1 MTRTTHRLLITS
13 YTIICFLA
21 LVGIGYYGF
30 SFYNTP
36 LDERYLP
43 YPSTNE
49 AYKLFSPSGLIGH
62 GVGIFGTLFI
72 LIGVV
77 SYMFRKRMK
86 ALSRVGTLKYWL
98 DFHIFMCTLGPILVL
113 YHTTFKF
120 GGIVSVSFWSMVIVW
135 ASGIIGRYL
144 YVQIPHSIEGREL
157 SLQEVQT
164 MKDELDYELENRYKI
179 TLNALKSEK
188 FSEIKKELYAQN
200 LSKNDVGQIISL
212 IKSERRLARRIQRL
226 TQMQNLFRY
235 WHVAHLPFALIML
248 IIMVI
253 HVVVT
258 LLCGEFWIF
267 SN

>member
-1 MTRTTHRLLITS
+1 
-13 YTIICFLA
+13 
-21 LVGIGYYGF
+21 
-30 SFYNTP
+30 
-36 LDERYLP
+36 
-43 YPSTNE
+43 
-49 AYKLFSPSGLIGH
+49 
-62 GVGIFGTLFI
+62 
-72 LIGVV
+72 
-77 SYMFRKRMK
+77 MK

-113 YHTTFKF
+113 YHTSFKF